1 MLALV
6 FGAAISM
13 VVMGMLIGWL
23 LRKVS
28 ALSVFSSRLAGLA
41 VLLFAAPA
49 IYSFNSGWPFVDAFI
64 VYGLGALIAAAVFTF
79 MKTREQRA

>member
-13 VVMGMLIGWL
+13 VVVGMLIGWL

-41 VLLFAAPA
+41 VLLFPAPA

-64 VYGLGALIAAAVFTF
+64 VYGLGALIAAAVFYF